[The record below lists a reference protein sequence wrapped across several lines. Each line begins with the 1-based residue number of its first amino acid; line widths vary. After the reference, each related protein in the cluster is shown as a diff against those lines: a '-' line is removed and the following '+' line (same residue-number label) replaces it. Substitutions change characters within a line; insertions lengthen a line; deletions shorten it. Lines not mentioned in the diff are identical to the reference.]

1 VGQKRLGIVLTTE
14 NTEGFGDETL
24 IIISKLFQVCFS
36 LMLEKEQE

>member
-14 NTEGFGDETL
+14 NTESFGDETL
-24 IIISKLFQVCFS
+24 IIISKLVQVCFS